1 MHSTQR
7 FKNNLLLKF
16 LSISLISKIEDKA
29 LGFGGR
35 ERERERERERAK
47 EKNKEEEVVTSGVR
61 EQLAKKK
68 ISGNK

>member
-35 ERERERERERAK
+35 ERERERERAK
-47 EKNKEEEVVTSGVR
+47 EKHKEEEVVTSGVR